1 VIVAPALE
9 RREQKEGRGWKE
21 WEGRKTDVIEN
32 KDVVEMVVVVKTTKT
47 IIPIKIIET
56 VETTKTIIPI
66 KVIETVETAKTIIP
80 IEVTVIEPVETTKSI
95 VSIEVAIVE
104 TVKAECGV
112 LHSSV
117 LHRHRRHSPEH
128 RTAAYRH
135 PRH

>member
-1 VIVAPALE
+1 MIVAPALE

-66 KVIETVETAKTIIP
+66 
-80 IEVTVIEPVETTKSI
+80 EVTVIEPVETTKSI